1 MRPDFMSDDSNIRP
15 ERLFEVAAAYAQ
27 ADPEELKI
35 FMAYFHQVLKRTA
48 EKEGKQLGFDMDVSH
63 GAFTAAMLQ
72 LAEEFAPAG
81 GKANSE
87 IIARLRR
94 MRMLQS

>member
-1 MRPDFMSDDSNIRP
+1 MSDDSNINP
-15 ERLFEVAAAYAQ
+15 ERLFGVAAAYAQ
-27 ADPEELKI
+27 VDPKDMKI
-35 FMAYFHQVLKRTA
+35 FMAYFHQAMKRIA
-48 EKEGKQLGFDMDVSH
+48 ERKGEQLGFDMDVSH
-63 GAFTAAMLQ
+63 RAFTAAMLE

-94 MRMLQS
+94 MRMLQSNS